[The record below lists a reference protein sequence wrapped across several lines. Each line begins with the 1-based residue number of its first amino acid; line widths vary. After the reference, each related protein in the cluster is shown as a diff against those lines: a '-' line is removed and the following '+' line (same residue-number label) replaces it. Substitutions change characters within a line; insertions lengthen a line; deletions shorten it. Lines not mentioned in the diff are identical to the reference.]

1 MCARAAA
8 ALDNFED
15 GRILA
20 RKLLQLAA
28 ALVLEQAEGYAH
40 ELRRAVAELEADLF
54 LVEVIAQGEE
64 SSLSCWSLPEKVLLP
79 VLD

>member
-40 ELRRAVAELEADLF
+40 ELRRAELEADLF